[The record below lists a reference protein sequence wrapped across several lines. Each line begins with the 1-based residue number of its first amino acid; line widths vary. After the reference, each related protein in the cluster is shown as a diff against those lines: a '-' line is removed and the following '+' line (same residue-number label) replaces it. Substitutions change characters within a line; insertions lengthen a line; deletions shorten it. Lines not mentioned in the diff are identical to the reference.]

1 MRRQWC
7 VLSRISIKDVRGGKI
22 ECSHR
27 VLSTEGLLSVP
38 REVRSC
44 SASDGGGKG
53 VLYSLCDTERKAL
66 LRK

>member
-1 MRRQWC
+1 M
-7 VLSRISIKDVRGGKI
+7 DVRGGKI

-27 VLSTEGLLSVP
+27 VLGTEGLLSVP
-38 REVRSC
+38 QEVRSC